1 MTFSG
6 HDPSGGAGLQAD
18 IETLASLGC
27 HAATVATSLTV
38 QDTRDV
44 TALEPLA
51 PELVVAQARAV
62 LADMPVAAFK
72 IGLLGSAAIA
82 RTLRVLLDENQDIPL
97 VVDPITAAGGGT
109 PLAGDDLVAA
119 ICDLMP
125 RVTVVTPNSVE
136 AQRLAPGAG
145 DRDAC
150 AARLLE
156 LGCRYVLVTG
166 THEATDAVTHSL
178 YGRDGTVDTRTWP
191 RLAHDYHGSG
201 CTLAAAIAG
210 LLARGLEPT
219 DAVREAQAYTW
230 KTLEHGHRPG
240 RGQHLPDRLFWAGD
254 RWPGE

>member
-51 PELVVAQARAV
+51 PELVVAQ
-62 LADMPVAAFK
+62 
-72 IGLLGSAAIA
+72 
-82 RTLRVLLDENQDIPL
+82 NQDIPL

-119 ICDLMP
+119 IFDLMP

-166 THEATDAVTHSL
+166 THEATDAVTHRL